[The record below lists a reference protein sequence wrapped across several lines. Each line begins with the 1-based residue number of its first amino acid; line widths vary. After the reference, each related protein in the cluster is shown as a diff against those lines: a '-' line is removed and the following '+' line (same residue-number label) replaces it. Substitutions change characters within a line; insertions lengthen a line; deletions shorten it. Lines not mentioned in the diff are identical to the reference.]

1 MEVQTEV
8 KNDGIS
14 NDEEYMTRYSEVG
27 GLYYSKRTLIQKL
40 RSDGDV
46 LLAEK
51 IIELNGKIKSAE
63 TAFLG
68 DISRAVASGKKF
80 AFEIMAERFKLESYE
95 KRTLLFFLFLEFFHV
110 ENNLCPEMV
119 LLELMDLENSPYG
132 RMRDF
137 KYLRQS
143 AALFKNSLLAGEGV
157 NTEKCATVNVAL
169 NSLALAVFSGLMSGE
184 NIVEEENK
192 EKAGKPKVEKEC
204 DEVGTLKT
212 PVCKLEDVVLKESVK
227 DKVMFFLSALKD
239 PAMEALGIDKTIK
252 KGNGLNF
259 LFYGPPGTGKSMLA
273 EGIAASMDR
282 KLLLVETPKIFSRW
296 VGETDKAI
304 ARIFRVA
311 KDNNLVI
318 CMDEADSLLYNRMY
332 AAQDHDIRFVN
343 LMLQEIERFE
353 GIAIFTT
360 NLDALLD
367 PALERRITL
376 RVQFELPDEKMR
388 AEIWK
393 AHIPSVVKISEN
405 VNFLSLAKRFEF
417 AGGYIKN
424 SVLNALRKVALRKQ
438 DTVNMEDLV
447 WSGNMEKEGLFNK
460 ELCKGSVGFT
470 ALG

>member
-27 GLYYSKRTLIQKL
+27 GLYYLKRTLIQKL
-40 RSDGDV
+40 RCDGDV
-46 LLAEK
+46 SVAGK

-80 AFEIMAERFKLESYE
+80 AFEIMADRFKLESYE
-95 KRTLLFFLFLEFFHV
+95 KRALLFFLFLEFFYV

-119 LLELMDLENSPYG
+119 LLELMDLEDSPFA

-137 KYLRQS
+137 KYLGKA
-143 AALFKNSLLAGEGV
+143 AALFEKRLLFFEGV
-157 NTEKCATVNVAL
+157 KTEKSATVNLGLHSVAL
-169 NSLALAVFSGLMSGE
+169 VSFSGLMNGE
-184 NIVEEENK
+184 KIAEEDVKAK
-192 EKAGKPKVEKEC
+192 EIHDPVKESEKI
-204 DEVGTLKT
+204 GMLKE
-212 PVCKLEDVVLKESVK
+212 PEHMLEDVVLKESVK

-252 KGNGLNF
+252 KGKGLNF

-273 EGIAASMDR
+273 EGIAAYMGK

-296 VGETDKAI
+296 LGDTDKAI
-304 ARIFRVA
+304 ARIFKVA

-332 AAQDHDIRFVN
+332 ATQDHDIRFVN

-376 RVQFELPDEKMR
+376 RVEFELPDEKMR

-393 AHIPSVVKISEN
+393 AHVPPTVK
-405 VNFLSLAKRFEF
+405 VAGDVDFLLLAKRFEF

-424 SVLNALRKVALRKQ
+424 SVLNALRKVVLRKQ
-438 DTVNMEDLV
+438 DVVSMEDLI

-460 ELCKGSVGFT
+460 EQRKGSVGFT